1 MNLALALF
9 KSTHPIPSLS
19 VATFASLFAFGLGLD
34 PLPILCVGLA
44 VLLQQFSVGL
54 SNDWLDF
61 ARDQAVDRTDKP
73 MVAGLIAP
81 HTVRNWSFVCAALA
95 EGIALLLGP
104 LPALWMVLML
114 AVGWAYNLGMKS
126 NWSSALAYAIG
137 FGMLPVFVTLS
148 NSAPSWPQ
156 IWIILVAALLGIS
169 AHFANALPDLV
180 EDKETGVRAL
190 PHLLGQGISSI
201 VIAVT
206 ATAASL
212 IVLTQSSSLHPAVG
226 WVGLALTLVFAGSAS
241 ILALRTRPPR
251 IVFPLLILASLV
263 NVVMLMLGLE
273 A

>member
-1 MNLALALF
+1 
-9 KSTHPIPSLS
+9 
-19 VATFASLFAFGLGLD
+19 
-34 PLPILCVGLA
+34 
-44 VLLQQFSVGL
+44 
-54 SNDWLDF
+54 
-61 ARDQAVDRTDKP
+61 
-73 MVAGLIAP
+73 
-81 HTVRNWSFVCAALA
+81 
-95 EGIALLLGP
+95 
-104 LPALWMVLML
+104 ML

-156 IWIILVAALLGIS
+156 IWIILVAALNGIS

-180 EDKETGVRAL
+180 EDRETGVRAL

-201 VIAVT
+201 VIAAT

-212 IVLTQSSSLHPAVG
+212 IVLTQSSSLHPVVG
-226 WVGLALTLVFAGSAS
+226 WVGLALTLVLAGSAS
-241 ILALRTRPPR
+241 ILTLRTRPPR